1 MRINWLTKKVKTLFR
16 VKDKFLHQA
25 CKICKDVCSWGES
38 YIGETIR
45 NVEVRWDEH
54 NNPTKKWNPLKQN
67 KGNLDHAFNWPV
79 LANAPKNMF
88 QRKVLEA
95 HYIVLERGETFYS
108 LLVTRYISLVTRY
121 FLLVTR
127 YIILVSRN
135 FLLATFYSLLITF
148 YSLLVTFYSLRVLF
162 SRWCRFDCI

>member
-1 MRINWLTKKVKTLFR
+1 MKSIE
-16 VKDKFLHQA
+16 A
-25 CKICKDVCSWGES
+25 
-38 YIGETIR
+38 
-45 NVEVRWDEH
+45 
-54 NNPTKKWNPLKQN
+54 N

-95 HYIVLERGETFYS
+95 HYIALERGETFYS

-148 YSLLVTFYSLRVLF
+148 YSLLVTFYSLRALF
-162 SRWCRFDCI
+162 SR